1 MKNNLEKY
9 NLFVRPKSRLEN
21 TNINLDEMTPMEIP
35 GTKTTCMDKS
45 TCNPE
50 LRKYKFFNN

>member
-9 NLFVRPKSRLEN
+9 NLFVRTKSRLEN

-35 GTKTTCMDKS
+35 SKKNLHG
-45 TCNPE
+45 
-50 LRKYKFFNN
+50 